1 MFKFNASLVRRFVA
15 RASLFS
21 GGGDQCC
28 EQDDKLNKMKST
40 GRLNILVNTT
50 FELLLCVTICYIR
63 RYAKWTR

>member
-1 MFKFNASLVRRFVA
+1 MRRFVA

-50 FELLLCVTICYIR
+50 FELLFVLLYVYISLCVAGKMRHIGVEG
-63 RYAKWTR
+63 